1 MSRHRVSGRSDYAA
15 FIDNGIPS
23 TGLFTGADDIK
34 TAEEVMLF
42 GGTEGIIHDPNYHTP
57 RDDLSN
63 VNTTA
68 LGINVKA
75 IAYATGTLA
84 YDTSMVNG
92 KTSPGKSGKEKK
104 AKKVKPN
111 VTINRA
117 AA

>member
-1 MSRHRVSGRSDYAA
+1 MSR
-15 FIDNGIPS
+15 
-23 TGLFTGADDIK
+23 ADDVVVHARLTGVAAK
-34 TAEEVMLF
+34 T
-42 GGTEGIIHDPNYHTP
+42 HDEIGLTADPSAQQPLVGPNYHKEG
-57 RDDLSN
+57 DDLSN
-63 VNTTA
+63 VNATA

-111 VTINRA
+111 VEINRA